1 MSAATMSRRVR
12 RTEAWEFKA
21 LRALSFLY
29 FLGFVAVARLLP
41 RGWRPAA
48 LREGGYGRLFADAR
62 AGANTVVGYAFM
74 G

>member
-1 MSAATMSRRVR
+1 MSATTIGRRAR
-12 RTEAWEFKA
+12 RSEAWEFKA
-21 LRALSFLY
+21 LKALSFLY

-41 RGWRPAA
+41 RSWRPAA
-48 LREGGYGRLFADAR
+48 LREGGYGRLFADAQ

>member
-1 MSAATMSRRVR
+1 MTTAAFGRRAR
-12 RTEAWEFKA
+12 KTEAWEFKL
-21 LRALSFLY
+21 LRALSFVY

-41 RGWRPAA
+41 RAWRPAA